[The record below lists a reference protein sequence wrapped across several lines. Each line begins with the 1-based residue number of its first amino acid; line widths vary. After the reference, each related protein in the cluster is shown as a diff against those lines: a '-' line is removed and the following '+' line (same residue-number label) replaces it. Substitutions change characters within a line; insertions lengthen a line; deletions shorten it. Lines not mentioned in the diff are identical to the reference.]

1 MLSLLYLYGRVSAVS
16 WCAGDFK
23 GDFALPACLQCPQ
36 MPYGGGEIRAPD
48 PRVSHSPG
56 CLSHLLCL
64 PGQVLIQALFPPNFP
79 CSGVVSVGNGSHG
92 IFDLPHA
99 LGWKRDLKPAPGLS
113 SQTISASLHTQPTQM
128 RLPAGRKG
136 TALGL
141 GYVGG
146 LRSLLC
152 CWVCPVWK
160 HSTAQHFCSCL
171 PSPEVPALYSQLDA
185 QQPLLLLHPLRQHRL
200 DA

>member
-1 MLSLLYLYGRVSAVS
+1 MDVSRQSPGVQETLLFLPVCNVLRCPMTAVRSGQPCRLLLSL
-16 WCAGDFK
+16 
-23 GDFALPACLQCPQ
+23 
-36 MPYGGGEIRAPD
+36 
-48 PRVSHSPG
+48 VSHSPG
-56 CLSHLLCL
+56 CFSHLLCL

-113 SQTISASLHTQPTQM
+113 SQTISASFHTQPRQM
-128 RLPAGRKG
+128 QPPAGRKG

-160 HSTAQHFCSCL
+160 HSTAQH
-171 PSPEVPALYSQLDA
+171 
-185 QQPLLLLHPLRQHRL
+185 LLLTS
-200 DA
+200 AFS